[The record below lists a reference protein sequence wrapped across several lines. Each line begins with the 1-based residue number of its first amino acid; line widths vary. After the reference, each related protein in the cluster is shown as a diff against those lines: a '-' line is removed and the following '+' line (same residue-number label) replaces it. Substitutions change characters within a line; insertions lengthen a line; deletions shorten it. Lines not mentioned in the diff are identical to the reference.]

1 MNEAVY
7 QMAAMGGS
15 VRIVVQ
21 KKPDGNFILGVS
33 NGNDKP
39 LICQGTPEVI
49 NTDFAARLPAYLE
62 KIKTAAIEAK
72 LNAATESQQATE
84 TPKTP
89 ETMAEPETPSTPAA
103 SAETNENDQPELDFG
118 F

>member
-15 VRIVVQ
+15 ARIVIQ
-21 KKPDGNFILGVS
+21 KKPDGNFILGIS
-33 NGNDKP
+33 NGKDKP

-49 NTDFAARLPAYLE
+49 NTDFAARLPGYLE
-62 KIKTAAIEAK
+62 KIKNAAIEAK
-72 LNAATESQQATE
+72 LNAASESQPVPESKTE
-84 TPKTP
+84 PK
-89 ETMAEPETPSTPAA
+89 MPSTPAV
-103 SAETNENDQPELDFG
+103 SAETNANDQPELDFG

>member
-15 VRIVVQ
+15 ARIVVQ

-33 NGNDKP
+33 NGKDKP
-39 LICQGTPEVI
+39 LICQGTPETI
-49 NTDFAARLPAYLE
+49 NTDFAARLPGYLE
-62 KIKTAAIEAK
+62 EIKNAAIEAK
-72 LNAATESQQATE
+72 LNAAAESQ
-84 TPKTP
+84 P
-89 ETMAEPETPSTPAA
+89 EPETPNTPAA
-103 SAETNENDQPELDFG
+103 AAKTNENDQPELDFG